1 MWPPFSYLETRDP
14 LSAAY
19 KVDYFKRIAGLHLC
33 FLPLAARQNIQVSF
47 EGYAVERH
55 AKVLDQ
61 ARNVQ
66 TIGNFGTLSVN
77 YNGHE
82 AAPAGG
88 ALGFE
93 RIAKRIS
100 SLPEPPRAW
109 ITSVNSPFPNGGS
122 GNSIVAR
129 PWPSLVPVCA

>member
-1 MWPPFSYLETRDP
+1 MWPPFSYLETGGP
-14 LSAAY
+14 LSTSD
-19 KVDYFKRIAGLHLC
+19 KVDYFKRIAGLYLC
-33 FLPLAARQNIQVSF
+33 FFPLAARKNIQVSF

-55 AKVLDQ
+55 AEVLDQ

-66 TIGNFGTLSVN
+66 TIRNFGALSVN
-77 YNGHE
+77 YHRHE

-88 ALGFE
+88 AFGFE

-100 SLPEPPRAW
+100 SLPEPPQAW
-109 ITSVNSPFPNGGS
+109 ITSVKSPFPNGGS

-129 PWPSLVPVCA
+129 P